1 MRKPKVSLEY
11 VRALPGPIESIPEL
25 SRTAGSF
32 DLNAVKNKIEKATS
46 SVCHTWDQR
55 GGYLRANHMPSGRNR
70 AMSGFISGTVSEN

>member
-11 VRALPGPIESIPEL
+11 VRALPGPVEHGLEL

-46 SVCHTWDQR
+46 SVCHTWD
-55 GGYLRANHMPSGRNR
+55 
-70 AMSGFISGTVSEN
+70 